1 MIRGMKPPP
10 RKAPRRSV
18 SNPIPKRS
26 LDELLAQRPL
36 TLAPDETVHDLEV
49 RAPVPHP
56 FLFRKRLGQF
66 PRDAHAGD
74 LVRLTQSSGEAF
86 GWGLFNP
93 HAEIAARL
101 LTTDP
106 AMPDEA
112 WWQHRLARAVK
123 LRREIL
129 KLDSVTN
136 AYRVVHA
143 EGDGLSGLVV
153 DRFNDVLVVEAYALG
168 MYQRAE
174 AILDLVTPLCETEHG
189 LLRSA
194 PQSDDH
200 EGFAAEGIG
209 SERLPPKVTIQEFG
223 TQFRIDFAGGQKTGF
238 YCDQRENRRRVAK
251 LCDGK
256 RVLDLCSYTGGFAVQ
271 AMVLGHAN
279 ETTAVELDEAAVE
292 LARGNARLNKVKIHF
307 VQADAFAYA
316 KDMLRNDQQYDVIIV
331 DPPKLIR
338 TREEGHLGRRKYFDL
353 NRLAM
358 QLLAPEGLIFTCSC
372 SGLLEREEFVRLVCA
387 SVPEDRRAQILEQG
401 GAAADHPIAVGVPES
416 AYLKTLLLRL
426 D

>member
-1 MIRGMKPPP
+1 MKHPP
-10 RKAPRRSV
+10 RKSPRKSAA
-18 SNPIPKRS
+18 NPIPKRS

-36 TLAPDETVHDLEV
+36 AVLPEETVHDLEV

-66 PRDAHAGD
+66 PREAHAGD
-74 LVRLTQSSGEAF
+74 LVRLKHTSGNLL

-101 LTTDP
+101 LTTDEQ
-106 AMPDEA
+106 MPEEQ
-112 WWQHRLARAVK
+112 WWQQRLARAVR
-123 LRREIL
+123 LRRESL
-129 KLDSVTN
+129 QLDSITN

-174 AILDLVTPLCETEHG
+174 AILDLLTPLCETEHG

-194 PQSDDH
+194 PQSEEH
-200 EGFAAEGIG
+200 EGFSAETIG
-209 SERLPPKVTIQEFG
+209 SERVPNKVTIQEFG
-223 TQFRIDFAGGQKTGF
+223 TQFRIDFSGGQKTGF
-238 YCDQRENRRRVAK
+238 YCDQRENRFRVAK
-251 LCDGK
+251 LCGGK
-256 RVLDLCSYTGGFAVQ
+256 RVLDLCSYTGGFAIQ
-271 AMVLGHAN
+271 AQVLGLAG
-279 ETTAVELDEAAVE
+279 ETTAVELDETIVE
-292 LARGNARLNKVKIHF
+292 TARGNAKLNKVKIHF

-316 KDMLRNDQQYDVIIV
+316 KDMLRNNQRYDVIIL

-358 QLLAPEGLIFTCSC
+358 QLLAPDGLLFTCSC
-372 SGLLEREEFVRLVCA
+372 SGLFAREEFVRLICA
-387 SVPEDRRAQILEQG
+387 AVPEDRRAQILEQG
-401 GAAADHPIAVGVPES
+401 GAAADHPIAVGCPES
-416 AYLKTLLLRL
+416 EYLKTALLRL
-426 D
+426 E

>member
-1 MIRGMKPPP
+1 MKSPP
-10 RKAPRRSV
+10 RKPARRS
-18 SNPIPKRS
+18 SSTPIPKRS

-36 TLAPDETVHDLEV
+36 TMPPDETVHELEV

-56 FLFRKRLGQF
+56 FLYRKRLGQF

-74 LVRLTQSSGEAF
+74 MVRLTHDSGDSF

-106 AMPDEA
+106 TMPDET
-112 WWQHRLARAVK
+112 WWQHRLERAVR
-123 LRREIL
+123 LRREVL
-129 KLDSVTN
+129 KLDAVTN

-153 DRFNDVLVVEAYALG
+153 DRFGDVLVVEAYALG

-174 AILDLVTPLCETEHG
+174 AILDLLTPMCETEHG
-189 LLRSA
+189 LLRCA
-194 PQSDDH
+194 PQSDVH
-200 EGFAAEGIG
+200 EGFAAEPIG
-209 SERLPPKVTIQEFG
+209 DERLPTKVTIQEFG
-223 TQFRIDFAGGQKTGF
+223 TQFKIDFAGGQKTGF
-238 YCDQRENRRRVAK
+238 YCDQRDNRRRVAQ
-251 LCDGK
+251 LCASK

-271 AMVLGHAN
+271 AQVLGRAG

-292 LARGNARLNKVKIHF
+292 TARGNARLNKAKIHF

-316 KDMLRNDQQYDVIIV
+316 KDMLRNGQKYDVIIL

-358 QLLAPEGLIFTCSC
+358 QLLSPNGLIFTCSC
-372 SGLLEREEFVRLVCA
+372 SGLLEREEFVRLICA
-387 SVPEDRRAQILEQG
+387 AVPEDRRAQILEQG
-401 GAAADHPIAVGVPES
+401 GASADHPIAVGCPES
-416 AYLKTLLLRL
+416 EYLKTALLRVE
-426 D
+426 

>member
-1 MIRGMKPPP
+1 MKPQ
-10 RKAPRRSV
+10 RTSPRRPPA
-18 SNPIPKRS
+18 NPIPKRS

-36 TLAPDETVHDLEV
+36 TVGPDEAIHDLEV

-66 PRDAHAGD
+66 PRQAHAGD
-74 LVRLTQSSGEAF
+74 MVRLTHSSGTAF

-101 LTTDP
+101 LTTDE
-106 AMPDEA
+106 AMPDED
-112 WWQHRLARAVK
+112 WWQRRLSRAVR

-129 KLDSVTN
+129 KLDAVTN

-174 AILDLVTPLCETEHG
+174 AILDVLTPLCETEHG

-194 PQSDDH
+194 PQSDEH
-200 EGFAAEGIG
+200 EGFSADAIG
-209 SERLPPKVTIQEFG
+209 SERVPTKVTIQEFG

-238 YCDQRENRRRVAK
+238 YCDQRENRRRVAQ
-251 LCDGK
+251 LCAGK
-256 RVLDLCSYTGGFAVQ
+256 RVLDLCSYTGGFAIQ
-271 AMVLGHAN
+271 AQVLGHAG
-279 ETTAVELDEAAVE
+279 ETTAVELDEGTVE
-292 LARGNARLNKVKIHF
+292 IARGNAKLNKVKIHF
-307 VQADAFAYA
+307 VQADAFQYA
-316 KDMLRNDQQYDVIIV
+316 KDMLRNNQRYDVIIL

-338 TREEGHLGRRKYFDL
+338 TRDEDHLGRRKYFDL

-372 SGLLEREEFVRLVCA
+372 SGLLPREEFIRLICA
-387 SVPEDRRAQILEQG
+387 AVPEDRRAQILEQG
-401 GAAADHPIAVGVPES
+401 GAAADHPIAVGVPETE
-416 AYLKTLLLRL
+416 YLKTALLRL